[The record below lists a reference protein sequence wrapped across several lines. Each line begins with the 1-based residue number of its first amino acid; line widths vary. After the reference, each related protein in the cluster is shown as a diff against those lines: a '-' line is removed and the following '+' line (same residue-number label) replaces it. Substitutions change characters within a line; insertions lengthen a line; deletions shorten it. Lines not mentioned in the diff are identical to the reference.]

1 MNSFLIFE
9 NKKFVKVSNIDPKS
23 LYSERKR
30 QDDDVLESR
39 KKVKTDGKKINDPTY
54 PKNEFDKF
62 SIEDLD

>member
-1 MNSFLIFE
+1 M
-9 NKKFVKVSNIDPKS
+9 SNIDPKS

-62 SIEDLD
+62 SIEDLDQVL